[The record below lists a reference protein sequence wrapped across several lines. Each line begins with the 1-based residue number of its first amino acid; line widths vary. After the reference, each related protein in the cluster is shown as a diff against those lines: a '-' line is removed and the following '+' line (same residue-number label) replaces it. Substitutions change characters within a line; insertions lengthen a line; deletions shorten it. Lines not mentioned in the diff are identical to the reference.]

1 VSRADG
7 FPGKSRQWSG
17 SPSLAPSVPSY
28 PGSADSELSALGSI
42 GGATSVTLASDLVCA
57 GVTNLSGPVFPSRQ
71 EKLSRTSNRDDIDRL
86 MDRAKKAHTP
96 KEANAAIDAL
106 GKYGEDAVAAITE
119 VIENTRFEEVR
130 LHGLEVIK
138 GAKRDDTQF

>member
-1 VSRADG
+1 
-7 FPGKSRQWSG
+7 
-17 SPSLAPSVPSY
+17 
-28 PGSADSELSALGSI
+28 
-42 GGATSVTLASDLVCA
+42 VTLASDLVCA
-57 GVTNLSGPVFPSRQ
+57 GVTHLSLTSIPSRQ
-71 EKLSRTSNRDDIDRL
+71 EKLSRTSNRDEIDRL

-96 KEANAAIDAL
+96 KEAIAAIDAL